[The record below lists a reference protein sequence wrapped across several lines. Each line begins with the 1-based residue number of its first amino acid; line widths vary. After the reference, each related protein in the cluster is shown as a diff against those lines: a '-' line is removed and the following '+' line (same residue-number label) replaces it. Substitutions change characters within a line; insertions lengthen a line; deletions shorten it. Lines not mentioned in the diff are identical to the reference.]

1 MDTNAKVYKMKSTI
15 LTILIS
21 LSFLFSRSQEKVNNQ
36 FEKQVLKYFGVNY
49 SVNKKKQPAIAGQG
63 ELPYP
68 DIFSNNL
75 IYVNECILK
84 SRRKIYNGII
94 YLNFNQYFYK
104 NRVAA
109 DLIMKQLFS
118 LDVELF
124 QKREYGPL
132 SKDYNL
138 FFVANN
144 TVIHFVAVCDVPQ
157 NEWDK
162 IKDKLLIIAKKNY
175 KVVGKELDKLCGL

>member
-1 MDTNAKVYKMKSTI
+1 
-15 LTILIS
+15 
-21 LSFLFSRSQEKVNNQ
+21 
-36 FEKQVLKYFGVNY
+36 
-49 SVNKKKQPAIAGQG
+49 
-63 ELPYP
+63 
-68 DIFSNNL
+68 
-75 IYVNECILK
+75 
-84 SRRKIYNGII
+84 
-94 YLNFNQYFYK
+94 
-104 NRVAA
+104 
-109 DLIMKQLFS
+109 MKQLFS

-144 TVIHFVAVCDVPQ
+144 SVIHFVAVCDVPQ

-162 IKDKLLIIAKKNY
+162 IKDKLLEIAKKNY